1 MELFEVEVSDSGVVP
16 LYLKNSYLPECVL
29 GRNHVVMHQI
39 ADVLQSRLQPRPDV
53 LFVLVEIQL
62 FDELFPVNQGL
73 GLEFAVVEQKI
84 DLFRSQS
91 DVQSSEGLL
100 EHEVGDSSTFLF
112 VDLRKDLFQGL
123 GAARN
128 DVFDVVDLH
137 KLKYLRICCIGPP
150 SSPSLRTKIHCF

>member
-1 MELFEVEVSDSGVVP
+1 LRYPILGLFHYIQTIP
-16 LYLKNSYLPECVL
+16 YLPECVL

>member
-1 MELFEVEVSDSGVVP
+1 
-16 LYLKNSYLPECVL
+16 
-29 GRNHVVMHQI
+29 MHQI

-112 VDLRKDLFQGL
+112 VDLRKDLLQGL

-128 DVFDVVDLH
+128 DVFDVVYLH
-137 KLKYLRICCIGPP
+137 KFK
-150 SSPSLRTKIHCF
+150 